1 MEIIDA
7 PLGVKITRIGQRGR
21 PPKLS
26 KVAWEDLTSK
36 QRYQVKWREKTK
48 DRRLAWQRSY
58 YQKQKARLK
67 GS

>member
-1 MEIIDA
+1 MESVDA
-7 PLGVKITRIGQRGR
+7 PKGIKITRIGQRGR

-26 KVAWEDLTSK
+26 KVAWEDLTPN

-48 DRRLAWQRSY
+48 ERRLAWQRSY

-67 GS
+67 G